1 MPTTTAPAKE
11 TAIPATSR
19 AGKPSLSSQP
29 LSSAIRTG
37 PVLVIIDAV
46 PASTRR
52 SPQFSAT
59 M

>member
-1 MPTTTAPAKE
+1 MAQD
-11 TAIPATSR
+11 IS
-19 AGKPSLSSQP
+19 
-29 LSSAIRTG
+29 TG

-46 PASTRR
+46 PASTCC